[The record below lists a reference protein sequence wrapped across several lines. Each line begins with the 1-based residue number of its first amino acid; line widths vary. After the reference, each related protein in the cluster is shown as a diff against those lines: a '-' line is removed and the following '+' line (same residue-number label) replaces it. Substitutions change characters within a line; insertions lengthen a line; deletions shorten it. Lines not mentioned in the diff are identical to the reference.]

1 MVRPSPACIEMIE
14 KLISFDTTSRDSN
27 LALIAWVQGY
37 LKDHGVESELVH
49 DETGKKANLYATL
62 GPAGKP
68 GICLSGHTDVVPI
81 DGQEWHSNPFEVIE
95 KDGKLYGR
103 GACDMKSFVA
113 VSLAYVPEFLKRG
126 VETPIHLAFS
136 YDEEVGCLG
145 VRRLIDTL
153 STHPSRPALCIV
165 GEPTGMK
172 VVRAHKGK
180 LSFRCHVRGFEA
192 HSSLAPHGVNAVE
205 MSALVIVRLRA
216 MADEKRE
223 NGPFD
228 RDFDVP
234 YTTVHTGVVRGG
246 TQLNIVPKDCQFDF
260 EFRHLPADDPKE
272 MFAVIKRY
280 AEDELQPAMRAIAP
294 DAGFTWNQLS
304 MTPGLDSAED
314 DEAVELAKNLTG
326 ANATSKVAFGTEA
339 GLFQK
344 AGIPTVICGP
354 GSIDQAHKPN
364 EFVSLDQVALC
375 EAMMRRLVDRVCR
388 PQR

>member
-145 VRRLIDTL
+145 VRRLIDKL

>member
-14 KLISFDTTSRDSN
+14 KLVSFDTTSRDSN

-37 LKDHGVESELVH
+37 LKGHGVESELVH

-103 GACDMKSFVA
+103 GTCDMKSFVA

-145 VRRLIDTL
+145 VRRLIDKL
-153 STHPSRPALCIV
+153 GTHPNRPALCIV

-192 HSSLAPHGVNAVE
+192 HSSLASHGVNAVE
-205 MSALVIVRLRA
+205 MAALVIVRLRA

-223 NGPFD
+223 NGPYD

-234 YTTVHTGVVRGG
+234 YTTVHTGMVRGG

-260 EFRHLPADDPKE
+260 EFRHLPADDPNE

-280 AEDELQPAMRAIAP
+280 AEDELRPAMRAIAP
-294 DAGFTWNQLS
+294 DTGFTWSQLS
-304 MTPGLDSAED
+304 MIPGLDSAED
-314 DEAVELAKNLTG
+314 DEAVVLAKNLTG

-354 GSIDQAHKPN
+354 GSINQAHKPN
-364 EFVSLDQVALC
+364 EFVSLDQIALC
-375 EAMMRRLVDRVCR
+375 EAMMRRLADRVCR
-388 PQR
+388 TQR

>member
-1 MVRPSPACIEMIE
+1 MVRPSPACIEMIK

-37 LKDHGVESELVH
+37 LKGHGVESELVH

-126 VETPIHLAFS
+126 IETPIHLAFS

-145 VRRLIDTL
+145 VRRLIDKL
-153 STHPSRPALCIV
+153 GTHSSRPALCIV

-205 MSALVIVRLRA
+205 MAALVIVRLRA
-216 MADEKRE
+216 MAEEKRV
-223 NGPFD
+223 NGPYD
-228 RDFDVP
+228 REFDVP

-260 EFRHLPADDPKE
+260 EFRHLPADDPNE
-272 MFAVIKRY
+272 MFAAVKHY
-280 AEDELQPAMRAIAP
+280 AEDELQPAMRAIAQ
-294 DAGFTWNQLS
+294 DAGFTWSQLS

-314 DEAVELAKNLTG
+314 DAAVELAKNLTG

-364 EFVSLDQVALC
+364 EFVSLDQIALC
-375 EAMMRRLVDRVCR
+375 EAMMRRLADRACR
-388 PQR
+388 PQH